1 MSDHITVIGNV
12 AATPELRRTGAGDP
26 VTSFRVGST
35 SRRRDAQTGQWVDGE
50 TNWYRVSAFRGLGEH
65 AFASVTKGQRVI
77 VVGRL
82 RVRRWESAGKSGTDV
97 EIDAEAIGHDLLFGT
112 SAFSRA
118 SAASPH
124 QVASEADP
132 AGSRDGRESGGT
144 PDSSAAVVD
153 ADGWAVAVS
162 GDVPF

>member
-12 AATPELRRTGAGDP
+12 AAAPELRRTGAGDP

-35 SRRRDAQTGQWVDGE
+35 SRRRDAATGQWVDGE
-50 TNWYRVSAFRGLGEH
+50 TNWYRVSAFRALGEH
-65 AFASVTKGQRVI
+65 AFASVTKGNRVI
-77 VVGRL
+77 VVGKL

-112 SAFSRA
+112 SAFSRTA
-118 SAASPH
+118 AASQRQAP
-124 QVASEADP
+124 SEADV
-132 AGSRDGRESGGT
+132 AGAAESRESGVA
-144 PDSSAAVVD
+144 PDSTAPVLD
-153 ADGWAVAVS
+153 ADGWAVAVP